1 MGVGYAEQ
9 CTRTEHLRR
18 VTVRR
23 MVPEFVNEP
32 LTDFSDP
39 AQRQAM
45 TSALGAVK
53 GEFNREWP
61 LVVGGKPATSG
72 AWTDSLNP
80 CQKTQVVGRVARA
93 TQAQAEQALAAAW
106 TAFPDW
112 SRWHAGERA
121 RLLFKVAALMRARKH
136 VFSATMV
143 YEAGKTWIEADAD
156 TAEAID
162 FLEYYGR
169 EAIRLAG
176 PHPLP
181 RLAGEDNELT
191 YQALGVGI
199 VIPPWNFPLAITC
212 GMTAAALVTG
222 NTVILKPASLTPVI
236 AARMVELFEEAGA
249 PPGVLNFLPGSGA
262 EIGDF
267 LVGHART
274 RFVSFTGSREVGT
287 HIYALAAQVQT
298 GQRWLKRVVAEMG
311 GKDAII
317 VDASAD
323 LEAAASG
330 ITTSAYGFQGQKC
343 SAASR
348 AIVVEPVYSDVLGL
362 VARKAEALR
371 MGPADD
377 PASQMAAVIDESQFR
392 KVLSYVE
399 LGQREGRLVV
409 GGEPDG
415 ADGWYIQPTVFA
427 DLPEEGRL
435 AQEEI
440 FGPVLSFIRARDYSH
455 ALAIANGTEYGLT
468 GGVYSRDRRH
478 LERARQEF
486 QVGNLYFNRKITG
499 AMVGAQPFGGF
510 DMSGTD
516 SKAGGPD
523 YLQLFT
529 QAKVVVERF

>member
-1 MGVGYAEQ
+1 
-9 CTRTEHLRR
+9 
-18 VTVRR
+18 
-23 MVPEFVNEP
+23 MVPEFVNEA
-32 LTDFSDP
+32 LTDFSEP
-39 AQRQAM
+39 VQRQAM
-45 TSALGAVK
+45 QTALRTVAD
-53 GEFNREWP
+53 EFTREWP
-61 LVVGGKPATSG
+61 LVIGGEHVTSG

-80 CQKTQVVGRVARA
+80 CQKTQVVGRVAKASQSHAERA
-93 TQAQAEQALAAAW
+93 LEAAW
-106 TAFPDW
+106 AAFPEW
-112 SRWHAGERA
+112 SRWQCAERA
-121 RLLFKVAALMRARKH
+121 RVLLKTAALMRARKH

-143 YEAGKTWIEADAD
+143 YEAGKTWPEADAD

-162 FLEYYGR
+162 FLEYYAR

-181 RLAGEDNELT
+181 RLAGEDNDLM
-191 YQALGVGI
+191 YVPLGVGI

-212 GMTAAALVTG
+212 GMTAAAIVTG
-222 NTVILKPASLTPVI
+222 NTALLKPASLTPVI

-249 PPGVLNFLPGSGA
+249 PPGVLNFVPGSGG

-267 LVGHART
+267 LVGHPRT
-274 RFVSFTGSREVGT
+274 RFISFTGSREVGT
-287 HIYALAAQVQT
+287 HMYALASQVQQ

-317 VDASAD
+317 VDDSAD

-330 ITTSAYGFQGQKC
+330 IATSAYGFQGQKC

-348 AIVVEPVYSDVLGL
+348 AIVLEPVYQDVLGM

-371 MGPADD
+371 TGPAED
-377 PASQMAAVIDESQFR
+377 PASNMAAVIDESQFR

-399 LGQREGRLVV
+399 VGQREGRLVV

-415 ADGWYIQPTVFA
+415 DDGWYIQPTIFA
-427 DLPEEGRL
+427 DIPEDGRL

-440 FGPVLSFIRARDYSH
+440 FGPVLSFIRARDYTH

-468 GGVYSRDRRH
+468 GGVYSRDRRN
-478 LERARQEF
+478 LERARAEF

-523 YLQLFT
+523 YLQLFM

>member
-1 MGVGYAEQ
+1 
-9 CTRTEHLRR
+9 
-18 VTVRR
+18 

-32 LTDFSDP
+32 LTDFSD
-39 AQRQAM
+39 ATQRNGFQ
-45 TSALGAVK
+45 TALRGVTA
-53 GEFNREWP
+53 EFSREWT
-61 LVVGGKPATSG
+61 LVIGGERVTSG
-72 AWTDSLNP
+72 AWTESLNP
-80 CQKTQVVGRVARA
+80 CNKSQVVGRVARA
-93 TQAQAEQALAAAW
+93 SQAQAERALEAAW
-106 TAFPDW
+106 AAFPDW
-112 SRWHAGERA
+112 SAWRPDERA
-121 RLLFKVAALMRARKH
+121 RLLFKTAALMRSRKH
-136 VFSATMV
+136 LFSATMV
-143 YEAGKTWIEADAD
+143 YEAGKTWPEADAD

-169 EAIRLAG
+169 EAQRLAG

-181 RLAGEDNELT
+181 RLAGEDNDLM
-191 YQALGVGI
+191 YLPLGVGI

-212 GMTAAALVTG
+212 GMTAAAMVTG

-236 AARMVELFEEAGA
+236 AARMVELFEEAGT
-249 PPGVLNFLPGSGA
+249 PPGVLNFLPGSGG
-262 EIGDF
+262 EIGDY
-267 LVGHART
+267 LVAHPRT
-274 RFVSFTGSREVGT
+274 RFISFTGSREVGT
-287 HIYALAAQVQT
+287 HIYALASTVQP

-317 VDASAD
+317 VDESAD
-323 LEAAASG
+323 LEAAATG

-348 AIVVEPVYSDVLGL
+348 AIVLEPVYQDVLAR
-362 VARKAEALR
+362 VARKAEALH
-371 MGPADD
+371 MGPAED
-377 PASQMAAVIDESQFR
+377 PASQVSAVIDRSQFE

-399 LGQREGRLVV
+399 VGQKEGRLVV

-427 DLPEEGRL
+427 DIPPDGRL

-440 FGPVLSFIRARDYSH
+440 FGPVLSFIRARDYSD

-468 GGVYSRDRRH
+468 GGVYSRNRRN
-478 LERARQEF
+478 LERARAEF

-523 YLQLFT
+523 YLLLFT